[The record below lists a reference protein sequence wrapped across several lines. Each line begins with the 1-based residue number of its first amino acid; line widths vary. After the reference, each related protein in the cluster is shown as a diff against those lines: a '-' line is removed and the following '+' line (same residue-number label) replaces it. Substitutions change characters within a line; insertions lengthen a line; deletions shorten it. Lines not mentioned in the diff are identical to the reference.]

1 MFQTISIFI
10 VLATFIGVVIHW
22 FAFPA
27 GRECRGG
34 SGFVRGLVHAFS
46 LLLIE
51 QRNSL
56 LGALKKL
63 CYLLAVV
70 CFLVLAFTG
79 FWPLLV
85 RGDEHISGYLMMVH
99 ATFAPIFAFC
109 LAAALSAIGGDGA
122 MLRAAR
128 VCAPERVP
136 VFGIN
141 TGYLG
146 FLTEINPEEWEA
158 SLKTLL
164 AGEYWIEERMMIRYE
179 IRREGAILG
188 ANDALNDVVVS
199 RGAIARSV
207 RLETYID
214 GGWATTYHGDGLI
227 IATPTGSTAYALAVG
242 GPILP
247 PELKN
252 ILVTPVAPH
261 LSMDRPMVLSQ
272 GATITVVV
280 EPGALAEVFL
290 TVDGELIASLEPSDH
305 VVVRASDRI
314 TQFVRLRER
323 NYFYRSLLDRL
334 EPRVPPHANRLPVG
348 NSADSGQNQG

>member
-10 VLATFIGVVIHW
+10 VLATVIGVVIHW

-109 LAAALSAIGGDGA
+109 LAVLAITWASRYRFVVGDCPCVQRL
-122 MLRAAR
+122 LRR
-128 VCAPERVP
+128 VTRLHVPAPE
-136 VFGIN
+136 
-141 TGYLG
+141 
-146 FLTEINPEEWEA
+146 EA
-158 SLKTLL
+158 CRC
-164 AGEYWIEERMMIRYE
+164 A
-179 IRREGAILG
+179 
-188 ANDALNDVVVS
+188 
-199 RGAIARSV
+199 
-207 RLETYID
+207 
-214 GGWATTYHGDGLI
+214 
-227 IATPTGSTAYALAVG
+227 STARKAAFWAIVVLALPLILSIVLSMFPLFGTYYQELALA
-242 GPILP
+242 IHRWTS
-247 PELKN
+247 
-252 ILVTPVAPH
+252 IAFFVAVIVH
-261 LSMDRPMVLSQ
+261 
-272 GATITVVV
+272 TY
-280 EPGALAEVFL
+280 LA
-290 TVDGELIASLEPSDH
+290 
-305 VVVRASDRI
+305 VR
-314 TQFVRLRER
+314 VR
-323 NYFYRSLLDRL
+323 F
-334 EPRVPPHANRLPVG
+334 A
-348 NSADSGQNQG
+348 Q